1 MKKVYLL
8 GAFAALTVG
17 MTLSSCNKEDFSEQ
31 PTEAEA
37 VTIAEEVLGV
47 TIDPNQDW
55 NMTQN
60 VTANVTVN
68 MDYGEKYIV
77 TIYSND
83 PLVDKI
89 GYELASGT
97 IENGQTFT
105 AQVVAPKAKRSLVI
119 GIANSKGF
127 TYYKSVPVDNGNL
140 NTQFGTTAEAP
151 AFAPAFTL
159 RRSNSAPSVP
169 DITIPDANYV
179 NTYLDGAKEPNATN
193 TTHDNNGRYWTGG
206 QEAQWVVD
214 VPASITKEPVMPNFG
229 WANEPV
235 GQIMYN
241 WGNPSKEDRNFYNN
255 SLKPLIDA
263 YDNVSLEYDGTNK
276 PKQYIDT
283 RNQKIDAFW
292 AIYNLLQN
300 NGKTSWISV
309 YTWPEKGEF
318 SEEQGHWTEASDGH
332 WVEDEDW
339 VTKFKIE
346 TGKSWNDFIS
356 VLASEGL
363 TNNGEPTGRE
373 RTVVVKGTWNLN
385 KNQRVGSRG
394 QVIIASGGTLNISS
408 GCTLELVNQSRLV
421 VMPGATIQG
430 AGNIM
435 ITNGNDEGFE
445 NYNGGTI
452 NITGRFNNNF
462 GKFYNYNKFYAEQYA
477 ASSLESNFYNH
488 GVAHIK
494 NGGTDRNSYLTPN
507 ARIFNACQWYCEDD
521 MRAYIIEMT
530 SGSYFYVGGQL
541 EMSCG
546 TDGSNDP
553 TYVAMAEGAYMQV
566 GDLDNNNTSWVGP
579 TSGYAVL
586 ETGSISYLNWTG
598 SEPITEG
605 YIINNIAVSV
615 DDTTVGAGMAKGTDT
630 YVALR
635 DYILNGYGSTGDYFD
650 PIGKTPSPDGNGG
663 AVLVSKGGA
672 NLELDAA
679 TGFVA
684 GQSGCTPG
692 YNGTPIIIPQDKL
705 SYSYAFED
713 TRNGDYDMN
722 DVVIKVR
729 ELDDDKL
736 ELKLVALGAK
746 YDLQLRLYNYDP
758 YNADGNYYGQEYELL
773 KYNGFEELHD
783 MLGAEHGALVNT
795 DADAN
800 AYPIDIIIDKNGND
814 YTKLRLA
821 LYVPAQY
828 GNAAYEMRLSGAG
841 EAPYGVIIPT
851 DWQWPKE
858 RVNVM
863 TAYPDLQ
870 QFIEGNATIDWYS
883 NPYSSASVVQQDN

>member
-77 TIYSND
+77 TVYSND

-179 NTYLDGAKEPNATN
+179 NTYLEGAKEPNATN
-193 TTHDNNGRYWTGG
+193 TTHDNNNSHDEEGSDPVFHNPIGDAATVVYGGTISDKTLEAFVLKWIKPYFSALWWGGAWTVIPGATDQTSAAKIVVKEIAKAGYNFSDLINGSPGSTGG
-206 QEAQWVVD
+206 H
-214 VPASITKEPVMPNFG
+214 I
-229 WANEPV
+229 
-235 GQIMYN
+235 
-241 WGNPSKEDRNFYNN
+241 
-255 SLKPLIDA
+255 
-263 YDNVSLEYDGTNK
+263 
-276 PKQYIDT
+276 
-283 RNQKIDAFW
+283 
-292 AIYNLLQN
+292 
-300 NGKTSWISV
+300 
-309 YTWPEKGEF
+309 
-318 SEEQGHWTEASDGH
+318 
-332 WVEDEDW
+332 EDEDW

-346 TGKSWNDFIS
+346 AGKSWDDFIS

-363 TNNGEPTGRE
+363 TDNGQLTGRE

-394 QVIIASGGTLNISS
+394 QVIIASGGILNISS

-421 VMPGATIQG
+421 VMPGAIVQG

-435 ITNGNDEGFE
+435 ITNGNEAGFE

-452 NITGRFNNNF
+452 NITGTFNNNF
-462 GKFYNYNKFYAEQYA
+462 GKFYNYNFFKCNTYKAGGG
-477 ASSLESNFYNH
+477 ESNFYNH

-494 NGGTDRNSYLTPN
+494 NGGTNRYAYESTN

-598 SEPITEG
+598 SEPITDG

-615 DDTTVGAGMAKGTDT
+615 DDTTVGAGMAQGTDT

-705 SYSYAFED
+705 TYSYAFED

-729 ELDDDKL
+729 ELDDDKI
-736 ELKLVALGAK
+736 ELKLVALGAM
-746 YDLQLRLYNYDP
+746 YDLKLRLYNYDP
-758 YNADGNYYGQEYELL
+758 YNVDGNYYGQDYVLL
-773 KYNGFEELHD
+773 TYNDYEELHD

-828 GNAAYEMRLSGAG
+828 GNAAYEIRLSGAG

-883 NPYSSASVVQQDN
+883 NPYSSASVVQQD

>member
-1 MKKVYLL
+1 MLSSI
-8 GAFAALTVG
+8 ALTVCL
-17 MTLSSCNKEDFSEQ
+17 MLTSCNKEEFEQQ

-37 VTIAEEVLGV
+37 VTIAEGVLGV

-55 NMTQN
+55 NMTQD

-68 MDYGEKYIV
+68 MDYGEKYNV

-83 PLVDKI
+83 PLVDKV
-89 GYELASGT
+89 GYELATGI

-105 AQVVAPKAKRSLVI
+105 AQVIAPKAKRSLVV

-127 TYYKSVPVDNGNL
+127 TYYKSVPIDNGNL
-140 NTQFGTTAEAP
+140 NTKFGTTAEAP
-151 AFAPAFTL
+151 VFAPAFTL
-159 RRSNSAPSVP
+159 RRSISVPSVP
-169 DITIPDANYV
+169 DITIPNAEYV
-179 NTYLDGAKEPNATN
+179 NTYLEGAKEPNYTN
-193 TTHDNNGRYWTGG
+193 TTHDNNNGYYEGGSDPVFYNPIGDAATVVYGGTISDKTLEAFILKWIKPFFNALWQGGAWTDIPGATDQTSATIIVVSEIAKAGYNFSDLINGNPGSTGRY
-206 QEAQWVVD
+206 
-214 VPASITKEPVMPNFG
+214 
-229 WANEPV
+229 
-235 GQIMYN
+235 
-241 WGNPSKEDRNFYNN
+241 
-255 SLKPLIDA
+255 
-263 YDNVSLEYDGTNK
+263 
-276 PKQYIDT
+276 
-283 RNQKIDAFW
+283 
-292 AIYNLLQN
+292 
-300 NGKTSWISV
+300 
-309 YTWPEKGEF
+309 
-318 SEEQGHWTEASDGH
+318 
-332 WVEDEDW
+332 VEDEDW

-346 TGKSWNDFIS
+346 TGKSWDDYIS

-363 TNNGEPTGRE
+363 TDDGQLTGRE
-373 RTVVVKGTWNLN
+373 RTIVVKGTWNLN

-394 QVIIASGGTLNISS
+394 QVIIASGGILNISS

-421 VMPGATIQG
+421 VMPGATVQG

-494 NGGTDRNSYLTPN
+494 NGGTDRNNYLTPN

-635 DYILNGYGSTGDYFD
+635 DYVLNGYGSTGNVFD

-672 NLELDAA
+672 DLTLDAA

-705 SYSYAFED
+705 PYSYAFED

-736 ELKLVALGAK
+736 ELKLVALGAM
-746 YDLQLRLYNYDP
+746 YDLKLRLYNYDP
-758 YNADGNYYGQEYELL
+758 YNVDGNYYGQDYVLL
-773 KYNGFEELHD
+773 EFNGNEELHD
-783 MLGAEHGALVNT
+783 MLGAEHGAMVNT
-795 DADAN
+795 DAGAN

-828 GNAAYEMRLSGAG
+828 GNAEYEIRLSGAG

-851 DWQWPKE
+851 DWKWPKE

-883 NPYSSASVVQQDN
+883 NPFSSASVVQ